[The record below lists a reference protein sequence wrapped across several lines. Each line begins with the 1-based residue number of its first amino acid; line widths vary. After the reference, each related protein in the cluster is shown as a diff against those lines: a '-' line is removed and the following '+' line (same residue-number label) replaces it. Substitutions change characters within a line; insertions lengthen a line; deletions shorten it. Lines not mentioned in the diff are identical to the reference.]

1 MQVKKYSANWIC
13 KRCNRSFRLHLKIGT
28 FSKEEGVIAI
38 HDWCFPRKEVEG
50 DIRLGWYFVPVSN
63 LEYLEYKSKNENI
76 E

>member
-1 MQVKKYSANWIC
+1 
-13 KRCNRSFRLHLKIGT
+13 LHLKIGT